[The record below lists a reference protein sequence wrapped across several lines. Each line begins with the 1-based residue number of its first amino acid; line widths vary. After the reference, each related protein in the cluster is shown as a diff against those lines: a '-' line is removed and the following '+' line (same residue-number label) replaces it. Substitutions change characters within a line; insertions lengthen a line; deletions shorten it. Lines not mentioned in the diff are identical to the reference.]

1 MRKPIR
7 TKGRQ
12 RQVSITDSFPAP
24 VGGWNTR
31 DSLAAMPPEDAV
43 KLDNL
48 YPTTVD
54 VEIRGGQEDYAT
66 TITGT
71 VETLATYTGL
81 DGVEQFF
88 AVTDTDCYDI
98 SSSGAG
104 SAETFTQHSDGKYY
118 WLNMG
123 DGSSEWL
130 LMFNEAAADRPKYY
144 NGTTWYSV
152 TTTGDPVVVTEYHV
166 VPL

>member
-1 MRKPIR
+1 MRQASR
-7 TKGRQ
+7 TKGYQ
-12 RQVSITDSFPAP
+12 RQVSITDSVPAP

-31 DSLAAMPPEDAV
+31 DSLAAMPAVDAI

-54 VEIRGGQEDYAT
+54 VEIRGGQEDYAH
-66 TITGT
+66 TITGV

-98 SSSGAG
+98 SAAG
-104 SAETFTQHSDGKYY
+104 VAVAATWSDQDDGKYQ

-123 DGSSEWL
+123 DGTTEYL
-130 LMFNEAAADRPKYY
+130 LMFNITMER
-144 NGTTWYSV
+144 
-152 TTTGDPVVVTEYHV
+152 TG
-166 VPL
+166 